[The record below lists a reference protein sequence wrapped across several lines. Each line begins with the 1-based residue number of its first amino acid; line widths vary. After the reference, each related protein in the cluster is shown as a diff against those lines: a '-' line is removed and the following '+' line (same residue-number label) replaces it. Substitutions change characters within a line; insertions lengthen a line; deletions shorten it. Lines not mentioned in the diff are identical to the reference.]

1 MPIRQWPLQPS
12 SLIKLSW
19 DITAARGPRR
29 VTFLAATHCRQVP
42 APFDCSDR
50 RFVLR
55 NGFAWVWHGHNE
67 TWRKFVV
74 RQWTMEDW
82 PERLE
87 VRNKITHI
95 VSRHAHKELGWHP
108 ELVHQAPPDGIVED
122 LRWILA

>member
-55 NGFAWVWHGHNE
+55 NGFAGGRRRHNE
-67 TWRKFVV
+67 TWRKLIV
-74 RQWTMEDW
+74 RQWTMKDG
-82 PERLE
+82 PKRLE
-87 VRNKITHI
+87 VCNEITHI
-95 VSRHAHKELGWHP
+95 VGRHA
-108 ELVHQAPPDGIVED
+108 VI
-122 LRWILA
+122 